1 MRRLA
6 ALLLLALPIAA
17 SAQIFRP
24 RDDLH
29 ACDGEPARSTAIAA
43 TIGGVGLFAFAFLS
57 DSNHRF
63 GPSERGVYLWGVSAA
78 ALISGA
84 VAHSMVSRRCPALL
98 PLHDESRDCRAAA
111 WAGSGRGAALGA
123 VTAYVIAPIAMFPVF
138 LGAAIGGRRIRAGPA
153 LAVASA
159 SGAAIGLPLG
169 GLGSYR
175 RCKGR

>member
-6 ALLLLALPIAA
+6 VFLLLALPIAV
-17 SAQIFRP
+17 SAQIFRAE
-24 RDDLH
+24 DDLH

-57 DSNHRF
+57 DSDHHV
-63 GPSERGVYLWGVSAA
+63 GPGERGAYLWGVSAA

-84 VAHSMVSRRCPALL
+84 VAHGMVSRRCPALL
-98 PLHDESRDCRAAA
+98 PPHDESRDCRAA
-111 WAGSGRGAALGA
+111 
-123 VTAYVIAPIAMFPVF
+123 
-138 LGAAIGGRRIRAGPA
+138 A

-169 GLGSYR
+169 GIRGYR